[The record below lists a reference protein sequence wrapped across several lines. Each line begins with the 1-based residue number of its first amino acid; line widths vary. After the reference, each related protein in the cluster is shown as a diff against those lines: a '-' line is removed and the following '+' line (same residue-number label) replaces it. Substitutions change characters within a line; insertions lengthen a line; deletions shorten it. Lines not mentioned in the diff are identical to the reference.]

1 MTALLHERDE
11 RVYYD
16 ATDAMGVVYH
26 ARYFEFM
33 ERARS
38 DWLRLFGERVV
49 EGGMTNRRFS
59 EELSMMFVVT
69 RISSRFR
76 KPARLDDALTITV
89 ELAACRGASMDFVQR
104 VLSDTGEL
112 LCSAEL
118 RLGCVNSASMEPMAL
133 PTEMKMELQQLL
145 LDE

>member
-1 MTALLHERDE
+1 MTALLHQRAE

-38 DWLRLFGERVV
+38 DWLRSFGQSNKQY
-49 EGGMTNRRFS
+49 G
-59 EELSMMFVVT
+59 EELNVMFVVT

-76 KPARLDDALTITV
+76 KPAKLDDLLDVTV
-89 ELAACRGASMDFVQR
+89 ELQNCRGASMDFVQR
-104 VLSDTGEL
+104 VLNEAGEL
-112 LCSAEL
+112 LCSAEI
-118 RLGCVNSASMEPMAL
+118 RLGCVHSATMAPVPL
-133 PTEMKMELQQLL
+133 PESIKMELTALL
-145 LDE
+145 AKTELAQ